1 MRDAASRPQQHPPAL
16 TENAPFPSVSVN
28 LQNLIALAKTRPEFQ
43 LEVAADLSV
52 KRLSPA
58 EIVAGIDEQAEKI
71 STGYAE
77 GAMVWRSWGSG
88 PPLLFL
94 HGGSGS
100 WTHWIRN
107 VQALA
112 GRYRVIAPDMPGFG
126 DSGPAAEPPSS
137 ETAADAVALGLPKVT
152 GGEPVMIVGFSFGS
166 MVGTW
171 LAKKL
176 PDQVAALVLVGA
188 VGMGLRRNTIE
199 FQSWRRLKDD
209 ERREAH
215 RANLRAL
222 MIYDPSRIDDLAIH
236 LQSENTRRT
245 RINTRRFVRSTPLK
259 DNLPDSDVALAGIW
273 GEHDATAAP
282 YLDERREFIHSL
294 RPDAPFEVI
303 KGIGHWVQYEG
314 ADAFNATLTRV
325 LDSIRPSVG
334 MKSVDRAHR

>member
-1 MRDAASRPQQHPPAL
+1 M
-16 TENAPFPSVSVN
+16 
-28 LQNLIALAKTRPEFQ
+28 
-43 LEVAADLSV
+43 EVAVDLPAT
-52 KRLSPA
+52 RLSPA
-58 EIVAGIDEQAEKI
+58 EIVAGIDAQAEKI
-71 STGYAE
+71 STDYPE
-77 GAMVWRSWGSG
+77 GSMVWRSWGKG
-88 PPLLFL
+88 PPLVFL

-100 WTHWIRN
+100 WTHWIHN

-112 GRYRVIAPDMPGFG
+112 GRYRVIAADMPGFG
-126 DSGPAAEPPSS
+126 DSGPAPEPPSS
-137 ETAADAVALGLPKVT
+137 ETVASAVALGLPKVT
-152 GGEPVMIVGFSFGS
+152 GGAPVTIVGFSFGS

-171 LAKKL
+171 LAAKL
-176 PDQVAALVLVGA
+176 PDHVAALVLVGA
-188 VGMGLRRNTIE
+188 VGMGLRRDPIE
-199 FQSWRRLKDD
+199 FVSWRRLKDE

-215 RANLRAL
+215 RANLKAL
-222 MIYDPSRIDDLAIH
+222 MFYDADRIDDLAVH

-259 DNLPDSDVALAGIW
+259 DNLPGLDVALAGIW

-314 ADAFNATLTRV
+314 ADAFNATLMRV

-334 MKSVDRAHR
+334 MKNVERAHG